1 MKSPAER
8 GPVGA
13 WAYEAR
19 TDADLSVEEVVAR
32 LERTG
37 NGVSSATI
45 RGIEG
50 GSKKPSRRLLRA
62 LANVYGLPA
71 PGDVAEPGTT
81 GATPEVPGLAD
92 LIGSISAL
100 VEEIRA
106 TRRERADLE
115 ERVLALELAARLRGP
130 SPDGEDGEPVV
141 PRMRAG

>member
-37 NGVSSATI
+37 NGVSAATI
-45 RGIEG
+45 RGVEG

-62 LANVYGLPA
+62 LAKVYGLPA
-71 PGDVAEPGTT
+71 PGDMATT
-81 GATPEVPGLAD
+81 GDGGDTAVPGLAD

-115 ERVLALELAARLRGP
+115 ERVLALELAARLRGS
-130 SPDGEDGEPVV
+130 SPDGGDGEPAAHRQTV
-141 PRMRAG
+141 G

>member
-37 NGVSSATI
+37 NGVSAATI
-45 RGIEG
+45 RGVEG

-62 LANVYGLPA
+62 LGKVYGLPV
-71 PGDVAEPGTT
+71 PGDVESPGGNGDTQ
-81 GATPEVPGLAD
+81 AAGLSD
-92 LIGSISAL
+92 LIASLSAL
-100 VEEIRA
+100 VDELRA
-106 TRRERADLE
+106 ARQERADLL
-115 ERVLALELAARLRGP
+115 ERIEALETAARLGDPPAVGVAGMRP
-130 SPDGEDGEPVV
+130 APQT
-141 PRMRAG
+141 RAG